1 MNPDNNGDILPKDGS
16 SNDYF
21 NSPPAAPRRA
31 NTNPGYMQVGTGSS
45 SEHAR
50 RLQAIIDNDSGYGG
64 STLADGDGGEGGWHP
79 GLSYDRPT
87 PSHTPTQHGEY
98 NPAAEHERK
107 VIASHVHQML
117 YNQNKNILGRA
128 ITETV
133 DTLRKL
139 QDMNSQWP
147 AHYPPVQRVD
157 QVTSNSARNDPRPGL
172 HHTQTTMANHYEP
185 PTSSTG
191 RPVAPMRAG
200 TSLGEHASTAESSS
214 AALKRPVAEP
224 RLVAPQLPGE
234 LPHDFSILKIDLKN
248 GRQTD
253 LMHRMDKNSIAEL
266 LNGQIQRSVQHLFS
280 LRERI
285 DDTSSKVLVTGDL
298 NAGKST
304 FCNALLRR
312 KILPEDQ
319 QPCTSIFCEVLDCSE
334 NADVEEVHA
343 IPIGQHY
350 NRDDES
356 TYQVFAI
363 KALEKIVID
372 DERWASCKI
381 YIKDIRAVDESLLA
395 NGVVDI
401 ALIDAPGLNKDS
413 VITTANFAKQE
424 EIDVV
429 VFVVSAANHFTESAK
444 EFVFN
449 AAREKAYMFIVV
461 NGFDVIR
468 DKQRAQGMILKQV
481 QKLSPATFK
490 ESAELVHFVSSNAVP
505 TAPPPGGPSGG
516 GSGGSGSASF
526 EDPDDDGDDD
536 DEDAVVKHKD
546 PPSPQDKGKGKEKEK
561 LRDFEDLEQ
570 SLRRFVLEKRARSK
584 LAPAKT
590 YLMNLLGDL
599 QNIATVNKDVV
610 QSELD
615 RVNKELQEL
624 VPQLEEF
631 KKTTDNADRTTD
643 RTIED
648 TVDAVYSFA
657 RDTLNS
663 VIGRMAEEDLG
674 VPYPGFLSAYQ
685 YAEDLKYAMLET
697 ISETV
702 GVCEVHAREGT
713 VSGVKAISQLGM
725 DHLGNAFPALN
736 FREDLMFSR
745 KKDQLARQVD
755 IEVELSDFFDIP
767 SLWERQEKVAGTSMA
782 VTVAG
787 VVGSR
792 LIGGVGWLDGTLG
805 AVKVMGVGNLR
816 RMIIPGLLATVV
828 LGVSYA
834 VASIPNSLPRR
845 LSNKL
850 HAQLSAL
857 DYTHSNASRI
867 SSEVRR
873 ALKFPA
879 ENLRV
884 GLKRNVEDLQEK
896 KQKTDKLKHESHVA
910 QKYFVNLVTKTG
922 EIKRRVENVDLETPA
937 PGGL

>member
-1 MNPDNNGDILPKDGS
+1 MNPDNNGANPPTDGS

-21 NSPPAAPRRA
+21 NSPPTGPRRA

-64 STLADGDGGEGGWHP
+64 STLADGDGGEGAWHP

-147 AHYPPVQRVD
+147 AHYPPVQRADSVP
-157 QVTSNSARNDPRPGL
+157 NSAARNDPRPGL
-172 HHTQTTMANHYEP
+172 HHTQTTMANHHEP
-185 PTSSTG
+185 QTFSTG
-191 RPVAPMRAG
+191 RPIPPMRAG
-200 TSLGEHASTAESSS
+200 TSLGEHASAESSS
-214 AALKRPVAEP
+214 SALKRPVAEP
-224 RLVAPQLPGE
+224 RLVAPQLPGA

-253 LMHRMDKNSIAEL
+253 LMHRMDKTFVAEL
-266 LNGQIQRSVQHLFS
+266 LNGQIQKSVQHLFS

-343 IPIGQHY
+343 IPIGQQY

-516 GSGGSGSASF
+516 GSGGSASASF
-526 EDPDDDGDDD
+526 EEADDNGDDD
-536 DEDAVVKHKD
+536 DEDALVKHKD

-663 VIGRMAEEDLG
+663 VIGRMAEEDHG

-702 GVCEVHAREGT
+702 GICEVHARGST
-713 VSGVKAISQLGM
+713 VSGVQAISQLGL

-755 IEVELSDFFDIP
+755 IDVEMSDFFDIP

-805 AVKVMGVGNLR
+805 AVRVMGAGNLR
-816 RMIIPGLLATVV
+816 RMIIPGLLAT
-828 LGVSYA
+828 GK
-834 VASIPNSLPRR
+834 SINPPS
-845 LSNKL
+845 
-850 HAQLSAL
+850 Q
-857 DYTHSNASRI
+857 
-867 SSEVRR
+867 
-873 ALKFPA
+873 
-879 ENLRV
+879 
-884 GLKRNVEDLQEK
+884 
-896 KQKTDKLKHESHVA
+896 
-910 QKYFVNLVTKTG
+910 
-922 EIKRRVENVDLETPA
+922 
-937 PGGL
+937 